1 MAKSEFLKI
10 FNERGFFHQC
20 TDEEGLDKLLSTK
33 GQRVYIG
40 FDCTATSLHVGSLIQ
55 IMILRWLQKC
65 GHKPI
70 VLLGGGTTKVGDP
83 SGKDETRKLQTSD
96 SIRKNM
102 DGIRSI
108 IGKFIKFGEGE
119 TDAVLVNN
127 DDWLGSLKYIDFLR
141 DIGSHFSVNRM
152 LSFESVKMRLDREQ
166 NLSFLEF
173 NYMILQAYDFVELYN
188 KYGCRVQIGGSD
200 QWGNIINGIDLHLR
214 LQTKNKCEE
223 VLDIDISNGLKDY
236 LDMARDQYPEFCKGK
251 NISLWTPLE
260 AIKPETKKLKV
271 RYEYHPDS
279 DLYGL
284 TTPLITTASGAKMG
298 KTAQGA
304 VWLTEDMVSPYDYW
318 QFWRNTED
326 KDVGRFLRLFTELD
340 IAEIER
346 LEKLEGAE
354 INQAKIILANE
365 ATKICHGEQAAK
377 DSEETARK
385 TFEQGGIGDFLP
397 VVEIAKAEL
406 EIGIPAFKMLM
417 QAGLA
422 DSGKAAKRLIQG
434 GGAKINDNK
443 IEDEMINIGLDF
455 INSDGVIKLSSGK
468 KKHALVKAV

>member
-1 MAKSEFLKI
+1 
-10 FNERGFFHQC
+10 
-20 TDEEGLDKLLSTK
+20 
-33 GQRVYIG
+33 
-40 FDCTATSLHVGSLIQ
+40 
-55 IMILRWLQKC
+55 
-65 GHKPI
+65 
-70 VLLGGGTTKVGDP
+70 
-83 SGKDETRKLQTSD
+83 
-96 SIRKNM
+96 
-102 DGIRSI
+102 
-108 IGKFIKFGEGE
+108 
-119 TDAVLVNN
+119 
-127 DDWLGSLKYIDFLR
+127 
-141 DIGSHFSVNRM
+141 
-152 LSFESVKMRLDREQ
+152 
-166 NLSFLEF
+166 
-173 NYMILQAYDFVELYN
+173 
-188 KYGCRVQIGGSD
+188 
-200 QWGNIINGIDLHLR
+200 
-214 LQTKNKCEE
+214 
-223 VLDIDISNGLKDY
+223 
-236 LDMARDQYPEFCKGK
+236 MARDQYPEFCKGK

>member
-1 MAKSEFLKI
+1 MAKSEFLRI

-20 TDEEGLDKLLSTK
+20 TDEEGLNKLLSTK

-83 SGKDETRKLQTSD
+83 SGKDETRKLQTGD
-96 SIRKNM
+96 AIQKNM
-102 DGIRSI
+102 DGIKSL
-108 IGKFIKFGEGE
+108 IGKFIKFGDGE
-119 TDAVLVNN
+119 TDAILVNN

-173 NYMILQAYDFVELYN
+173 NYMLLQAYDFVKLYGE
-188 KYGCRVQIGGSD
+188 YGCRLQIGGSD
-200 QWGNIINGIDLHLR
+200 QWGNIVNGIDLQRR
-214 LQTKNKCEE
+214 LHPGEGEE
-223 VLDIDISNGLKDY
+223 RDI
-236 LDMARDQYPEFCKGK
+236 F
-251 NISLWTPLE
+251 
-260 AIKPETKKLKV
+260 
-271 RYEYHPDS
+271 
-279 DLYGL
+279 GL

-298 KTAQGA
+298 KTASGA
-304 VWLTEDMVSPYDYW
+304 VWLTADMVSPYDYW

-340 IAEIER
+340 IAEIEK
-346 LEKLEGAE
+346 LEALEGAD
-354 INQAKIILANE
+354 INQAKIVLANE
-365 ATKICHGEQAAK
+365 ATKICHGEQAAI

-385 TFEQGGIGDFLP
+385 TFEQGGIGDSLP
-397 VVEIAKAEL
+397 VVEIAKSEL
-406 EIGIPAFKMLM
+406 ELGIPAFKILM

-434 GGAKINDNK
+434 GGGRINDNK
-443 IEDEMINIGLDF
+443 IEDEMMQIGLDY

>member
-1 MAKSEFLKI
+1 MAKSEFFKI

-20 TDEEGLDKLLSTK
+20 TDEDGLDKLLSTK

-102 DGIRSI
+102 DGIKSLL
-108 IGKFIKFGEGE
+108 GKFIKFGGGD
-119 TDAVLVNN
+119 TDAILVNN

-188 KYGCRVQIGGSD
+188 KHGCRVQIGGSD
-200 QWGNIINGIDLHLR
+200 QWGNIINGIDLQKR
-214 LQTKNKCEE
+214 LHPSEGEE
-223 VLDIDISNGLKDY
+223 RNV
-236 LDMARDQYPEFCKGK
+236 
-251 NISLWTPLE
+251 
-260 AIKPETKKLKV
+260 
-271 RYEYHPDS
+271 
-279 DLYGL
+279 YGL

-340 IAEIER
+340 IAEIEK
-346 LEKLEGAE
+346 LEALEGAD
-354 INQAKIILANE
+354 INSAKIVLANE

-385 TFEQGGIGDFLP
+385 TFEQGGIGDSLP

-406 EIGIPAFKMLM
+406 EIGIPAFKILM

-443 IEDEMINIGLDF
+443 IEDEMINIGLGF